1 MDAHRSRSLGMATLV
16 FILISLTAAVF
27 HGAAPVRA
35 EDATTPAPIVI
46 NGDTADVTV
55 GLFTDEGRTK
65 PLDGNAVLS
74 TDTLYGSFNAK
85 FEPNHGPSAE
95 RNVAEYS
102 LPDSIKAFDNTG
114 GRLMDDSDQEAGSWR
129 CENNKLI
136 FTFKESWIKT
146 HPSDVHVGA
155 DFSFKLANE
164 NVGSGDTTKVKF
176 PGTAEIDIATIDG
189 DVTGAKEGKFS
200 QSGGEGKVTWTLKL
214 EVASYAHNV
223 CLTDELGNNFSFVP
237 GSFKLNDREFN
248 PQPTI
253 NKQTANLNLGDLS
266 KGTYTITYDSVMN
279 PDVSVGNKVWIN
291 QLDDSKN
298 NASWT
303 WGGDRRGGLEKPGS
317 ANDFRYDMI
326 NKSDGTGTPSDITW
340 TVTLNN
346 GDIKTDMNGY
356 TFTDILDD
364 KQTYTGNYIVYRG
377 LYGEDEIARGNLD
390 SPTGKTFSYTFS
402 GLSDADKYQPYR
414 IVYHTQMKEQESYDT
429 VSNSASIS
437 RDNSVS
443 GTDSGTFTPKL
454 VGTQIKK
461 RLVKDSDAATTGQAT
476 WELRI
481 ALGSIVNAMNPS
493 TVKVYDTFQTAWNQN
508 IGPDVDSYSIKI
520 GDVPLEKGVDW
531 WFEGGSDSTSFGT
544 KKNFNLFIRIS
555 DEVKNALKD
564 NPDAVIT
571 YKTKSDALPGW
582 YSNFAS
588 VEVSGTKYFTDYIYY
603 YVDANSTPD
612 VEKPSA
618 KTAVSWKGDFDWS
631 KIDGSKEKGAW
642 IVDWTVYAN
651 RGKTPS
657 GECYGAGK
665 LDNQPLNVVDTLP
678 SGMSYVPGSAKYSLI
693 QNPYD
698 QKAYNGTAQRK
709 KTVADSLPLTNVS
722 DDKGTVTF
730 SIPTTALGNYAG
742 YAKLTYQTAVKRGE
756 LDTSKNEVK
765 FTNSASAES
774 GNKKF
779 DSGSGTVTIKN
790 NVLQKTGDQVAS
802 SNRIKYTILVN
813 ESAVDLKSG
822 SDFLELVDVMDAK
835 CTLVTDSVNVS
846 QYDGTGWKL
855 LGSDKCPVS
864 ARTIEDE
871 NGAACTKMTLRVPDE
886 EYLKVEYEVI
896 PAGNEGETVSLSNKA
911 SLTGVYDGDTV
922 HSKDWAIKK
931 VSGSA
936 GGSGYGVTVT
946 KVDESDI
953 TKKLPGAEF
962 TLYEV
967 DMAKALDSGLNSAKT
982 RIRSAETDEKG
993 TVKFGTATQKMKAY
1007 KLYCLEET
1015 KAPGGYNAVSKPVW
1029 ILLKGS
1035 NETDYQDALARL
1047 EQLKAKYADVDTP
1060 TASTDITVYDAP
1072 YSGQA
1077 IISATKM
1084 LEGSTLQESQ
1094 FGFVLKD
1101 KNTGEV
1107 LQTIRNG
1114 ADGDINFVL
1123 DYTKMGIYEYT
1134 ISEVI
1139 PEGAENNVKDHIAY
1153 DTAVHEVTVTVTDGV
1168 GKLDTTVTYDNGSS
1182 VSPTFINKYSTT
1194 LPEAGGAGLTMTYL
1208 TGASLLCFAAT
1219 WMHARRHRDW
1229 DRGGRRE

>member
-1 MDAHRSRSLGMATLV
+1 M
-16 FILISLTAAVF
+16 ISLTAAVF

-35 EDATTPAPIVI
+35 EDVSTPTPIVI
-46 NGDTADVTV
+46 DGKKADVTV
-55 GLFTDEGRTK
+55 ELYTIVENRK
-65 PLDGNAVLS
+65 VPLSNTTVLS
-74 TDTLYGSFNAK
+74 TDTLYGSFSAN
-85 FEPNHGPSAE
+85 FRPDHNPSAAQ
-95 RNVAEYS
+95 NVAEYS
-102 LPDSIKAFDNTG
+102 LPSNVKLLKDEG
-114 GRLMDDSDQEAGSWR
+114 GPLYDGSGKEAGTWK

-136 FTFKESWIKT
+136 FTFDQNWINSN
-146 HPSDVHVGA
+146 PSEVHVGV
-155 DFSFKLANE
+155 DFSFKLTDE
-164 NVGSGDTTKVKF
+164 NVGSGDTTKVNF
-176 PGTAEIDIATIDG
+176 PGKGEIDIVTKDG
-189 DVTGAKEGKFS
+189 DVTGTKTGQFS
-200 QSGGEGKVTWTLKL
+200 QSGGEGKVTWTLNL
-214 EVASYAHNV
+214 EVQSYAHNV
-223 CLTDELGNNFSFVP
+223 QLTDVLGGNFLFVP
-237 GSFKLNDREFN
+237 GSFKLNGETLEQ
-248 PQPTI
+248 QPSI
-253 NKQTANLNLGDLS
+253 QGQTATLSLDNLS
-266 KGTYTITYDSVMN
+266 KGTHTITYDSVMN

-291 QLDDSKN
+291 QLYDSKN

-303 WGGDRRGGLEKPGS
+303 WGGDRKGGLEKPGL

-356 TFTDILDD
+356 TFTDTLDD

-377 LYGEDEIARGNLD
+377 LYGEDEIARGDLD
-390 SPTGKTFSYTFS
+390 SPTGKTFSYSFS

-414 IVYHTQMKEQESYDT
+414 IVYHTQMKEQDSYDT

-461 RLVKDSDAATTGQAT
+461 RLVNDSDAATTGQAT

-493 TVKVYDTFQTAWNQN
+493 EVKVYDTFQTAWNQN

-555 DEVKNALKD
+555 DRVKGALKD

-588 VEVSGTKYFTDYIYY
+588 VEVSGTKYFTEYIYY
-603 YVDANSTPD
+603 YVDANSTPG
-612 VEKPSA
+612 VEKPSS

-678 SGMSYVPGSAKYSLI
+678 SGMSYVPGSAKYSLF

-709 KTVADSLPLTNVS
+709 KTVADSLPLANVS

-742 YAKLTYQTAVKRGE
+742 YAELTYQTAVKRGE

-779 DSGSGTVTIKN
+779 DSGSGAVTIKN

-813 ESAVDLKSG
+813 ESAVNLKSD
-822 SDFLELVDVMDAK
+822 SDYLELFDIMDAK

-855 LGSDKCPVS
+855 LGSDECPVS

-871 NGAACTKMTLRVPDE
+871 NGAACTKMTLRVPDK

-922 HSKDWAIKK
+922 HSKDWVIQK

-936 GGSGYGVTVT
+936 GGSGYGVTIT

-967 DMAKALDSGLNSAKT
+967 NMDKALDSGLDSAKT

-993 TVKFGTATQKMKAY
+993 TVKFGNATQKMEAY

-1015 KAPGGYNAVSKPVW
+1015 KAPSGYNVISKPVW
-1029 ILLKGS
+1029 ILLKGN
-1035 NETDYQDALARL
+1035 NEDDYQKALA
-1047 EQLKAKYADVDTP
+1047 KAEELRAKGVDIDTP
-1060 TASTDITVYDAP
+1060 TASTDITVCDAP

-1077 IISATKM
+1077 TISATKM
-1084 LEGSTLQESQ
+1084 LKGSTLQESQ

-1101 KNTGEV
+1101 KKTGRV

-1123 DYTKMGIYEYT
+1123 DYTKTGIYEYT

-1139 PEGAENNVKDHIAY
+1139 PEGADENNVKDHITY
-1153 DTAVHEVTVTVTDGV
+1153 
-1168 GKLDTTVTYDNGSS
+1168 DTTVHKVKVVVTNGEGKLNTVVTYDDTDTPTP
-1182 VSPTFINKYSTT
+1182 PTFTNRYSTT

-1208 TGASLLCFAAT
+1208 AGASMLCFAAT
-1219 WMHARRHRDW
+1219 WMHARRHRDQ

>member
-1 MDAHRSRSLGMATLV
+1 M
-16 FILISLTAAVF
+16 
-27 HGAAPVRA
+27 
-35 EDATTPAPIVI
+35 
-46 NGDTADVTV
+46 
-55 GLFTDEGRTK
+55 
-65 PLDGNAVLS
+65 
-74 TDTLYGSFNAK
+74 
-85 FEPNHGPSAE
+85 
-95 RNVAEYS
+95 
-102 LPDSIKAFDNTG
+102 
-114 GRLMDDSDQEAGSWR
+114 
-129 CENNKLI
+129 
-136 FTFKESWIKT
+136 
-146 HPSDVHVGA
+146 
-155 DFSFKLANE
+155 
-164 NVGSGDTTKVKF
+164 
-176 PGTAEIDIATIDG
+176 
-189 DVTGAKEGKFS
+189 
-200 QSGGEGKVTWTLKL
+200 
-214 EVASYAHNV
+214 
-223 CLTDELGNNFSFVP
+223 P
-237 GSFKLNDREFN
+237 GSFKLNGETLKQ
-248 PQPTI
+248 QPSI
-253 NKQTANLNLGDLS
+253 NGQTATLNLGNLS
-266 KGTYTITYDSVMN
+266 QETYTITYDSVMN
-279 PDVSVGNKVWIN
+279 PGVSVGDKVWIN
-291 QLDDSKN
+291 ELDGSKN
-298 NASWT
+298 NATWT
-303 WGGDRRGGLEKPGS
+303 WGQNKENSNKCEGQ
-317 ANDFRYDMI
+317 ANKFRYDMI

-356 TFTDILDD
+356 TFTDTLDD

-390 SPTGKTFSYTFS
+390 SPTGKTFSYSFS

-414 IVYHTQMKEQESYDT
+414 IVYHTQMKEQDSYDT

-461 RLVKDSDAATTGQAT
+461 RLVNDSDAATTGQAT

-493 TVKVYDTFQTAWNQN
+493 EVKVYDTFQTAWNQN

-555 DEVKNALKD
+555 DRVKGALRD

-588 VEVSGTKYFTDYIYY
+588 VEVNGTKYFTDFIYY
-603 YVDANSTPD
+603 YVDVDSTPK

-618 KTAVSWKGDFDWS
+618 ETAVSWREDFDWS
-631 KIDGSKEKGAW
+631 KIDGSSEKGAW
-642 IVDWTVYAN
+642 IVEWTVYAN
-651 RGKTPS
+651 RAKTPG
-657 GECYGAGK
+657 GEPYGAGK

-693 QNPYD
+693 QNPYE
-698 QKAYNGTAQRK
+698 QKAYNGTAQRE
-709 KTVADSLPLTNVS
+709 KTVADSLPPANVS

-765 FTNSASAES
+765 FTNSASAKS
-774 GNKKF
+774 GSKTF

-790 NVLQKTGDQVAS
+790 NVLQKTGDQVS
-802 SNRIKYTILVN
+802 NSNRIKYTILVN

-835 CTLVTDSVNVS
+835 CTLVTDSVKVS

-871 NGAACTKMTLRVPDE
+871 NGAACTKMTLSVPDE

-922 HSKDWAIKK
+922 HSKDWVIQK

-936 GGSGYGVTVT
+936 GGSGYGVTIT

-953 TKKLPGAEF
+953 TKKLPGAKF

-967 DMAKALDSGLNSAKT
+967 NMDKALDSGLDSAKT

-993 TVKFGTATQKMKAY
+993 TVTFGNARQKMEAY

-1015 KAPGGYNAVSKPVW
+1015 KAPSGYNVISKPVW
-1029 ILLKGS
+1029 ILLKG
-1035 NETDYQDALARL
+1035 NDEDDYQKALA
-1047 EQLKAKYADVDTP
+1047 KAEELRAKGVDVDIP
-1060 TASTDITVYDAP
+1060 TASTDITVCDAP

-1077 IISATKM
+1077 TISATKM
-1084 LEGSTLQESQ
+1084 LKGSTLQESQ

-1101 KNTGEV
+1101 KKTGRV

-1123 DYTKMGIYEYT
+1123 DYTKTGIYEYT

-1139 PEGAENNVKDHIAY
+1139 PEGADENNVKDHITY
-1153 DTAVHEVTVTVTDGV
+1153 
-1168 GKLDTTVTYDNGSS
+1168 DTTVHKVKVVVTNGEGKLNTVVTYDDTDTPTP
-1182 VSPTFINKYSTT
+1182 PTFTNTYSTT

-1208 TGASLLCFAAT
+1208 AGASLLCFAAT
-1219 WMHARRHRDW
+1219 WMHAHRHRDQG
-1229 DRGGRRE
+1229 RGGSRE

>member
-1 MDAHRSRSLGMATLV
+1 MDAHRSRSLGMAALV
-16 FILISLTAAVF
+16 FILISLTVAVF

-35 EDATTPAPIVI
+35 DDVTTPTPIVI
-46 NGDTADVTV
+46 DENTADVTV
-55 GLFTDEGRTK
+55 ELYTDENRK
-65 PLDGNAVLS
+65 VPLGNTAVLS
-74 TDTLYGSFNAK
+74 TDTLYGSFSAD
-85 FEPNHGPSAE
+85 FRPNHTPSSAQ
-95 RNVAEYS
+95 NVAEYS
-102 LPDSIKAFDNTG
+102 LPSNVKLLKDESGLLYDGLGK
-114 GRLMDDSDQEAGSWR
+114 EAGTWK

-136 FTFKESWIKT
+136 FTFDQNWINT
-146 HPSDVHVGA
+146 NPSDVHVGV

-164 NVGSGDTTKVKF
+164 NVGSGDTTKVEF
-176 PGTAEIDIATIDG
+176 PGTAGIDISTKDG
-189 DVTGAKEGKFS
+189 DVAGTKEGKFS

-214 EVASYAHNV
+214 VVESYAHNV
-223 CLTDELGNNFSFVP
+223 QLTDELGSNFTFVP
-237 GSFKLNDREFN
+237 ESFKLNGETLKQ
-248 PQPTI
+248 QPSI
-253 NKQTANLNLGDLS
+253 NEQTATLNLGNLS
-266 KGTYTITYDSVMN
+266 KGTHTITYDSVMN

-291 QLDDSKN
+291 QLDGSKN

-303 WGGDRRGGLEKPGS
+303 WGGDRRGGLEKPGL

-326 NKSDGTGTPSDITW
+326 NKSDGTGTPSDIKW
-340 TVTLNN
+340 IVTLNN

-356 TFTDILDD
+356 TFTDTLDD

-377 LYGEDEIARGNLD
+377 LYGEDEIARGDLD
-390 SPTGKTFSYTFS
+390 SSTGKTFSYKFS
-402 GLSDADKYQPYR
+402 GLSDTDKYKPYR
-414 IVYHTQMKEQESYDT
+414 IVYHTQMKDQDSYDT
-429 VSNSASIS
+429 VSNSANIS
-437 RDNSVS
+437 RGNSVS

-461 RLVKDSDAATTGQAT
+461 RLVNDSDAATTGQAT

-481 ALGSIVNAMNPS
+481 ALGSIVDTMNPS
-493 TVKVYDTFQTAWNQN
+493 EVKVYDTFQTAWNQN

-520 GDVPLEKGVDW
+520 GDVSLEKGVDW

-555 DEVKNALKD
+555 DRVKGALKD
-564 NPDAVIT
+564 NPDAVIS

-588 VEVSGTKYFTDYIYY
+588 VEVSGTKYFTDFIYY
-603 YVDANSTPD
+603 YVDANSTPG
-612 VEKPSA
+612 VEKSSS

-678 SGMSYVPGSAKYSLI
+678 SGMSYVQGSAKYSLI

-698 QKAYNGTAQRK
+698 QKAYNGTAQRE
-709 KTVADSLPLTNVS
+709 KTVADSLPLANVS

-765 FTNSASAES
+765 FINSASAES
-774 GNKKF
+774 GSKTF

-790 NVLQKTGDQVAS
+790 NVLQKTGDQVANS
-802 SNRIKYTILVN
+802 KRIKYTILVN
-813 ESAVDLKSG
+813 ESAANLKSD

-846 QYDGTGWKL
+846 QYDGAGWKL

-871 NGAACTKMTLRVPDE
+871 NGAACTKMTLRVPDK

-931 VSGSA
+931 ASGSA

-946 KVDESDI
+946 KVDESDV

-967 DMAKALDSGLNSAKT
+967 DMDKALKFGLDSAKT
-982 RIRSAETDEKG
+982 RIRSDETDEKG
-993 TVKFGTATQKMKAY
+993 TVTFGTPTQKMEAY

-1015 KAPGGYNAVSKPVW
+1015 KAPGGYNIASKPVW
-1029 ILLKGS
+1029 ILLKGN
-1035 NETDYQDALARL
+1035 NEDDYQKALT
-1047 EQLKAKYADVDTP
+1047 KAEELRAKGVDIDTP
-1060 TASTDITVYDAP
+1060 TVSTDITVYDAP

-1077 IISATKM
+1077 TISATKT

-1101 KNTGEV
+1101 KKTGKV

-1123 DYTKMGIYEYT
+1123 DYTKTGIYEYA

-1139 PEGAENNVKDHIAY
+1139 PAGAENNVKDHITY
-1153 DTAVHEVTVTVTDGV
+1153 DTTEHEVEVVVTNGE
-1168 GKLDTTVTYDNGSS
+1168 GKLNATVTYDGASS
-1182 VSPTFINKYSTT
+1182 TPPTFTNKYSTT

-1208 TGASLLCFAAT
+1208 AGASLLCFAAT
-1219 WMHARRHRDW
+1219 WMHARRHRDQG
-1229 DRGGRRE
+1229 RGGSRE

>member
-1 MDAHRSRSLGMATLV
+1 M
-16 FILISLTAAVF
+16 
-27 HGAAPVRA
+27 RA
-35 EDATTPAPIVI
+35 DDVTTPTPIEI
-46 NGDTADVTV
+46 NGDTATV
-55 GLFTDEGRTK
+55 EVKLYTDENHK
-65 PLDGNAVLS
+65 VPLGNTAVLS
-74 TDTLYGSFNAK
+74 TDTLYGSFSADFK
-85 FEPNHGPSAE
+85 PNHTPSSAQ
-95 RNVAEYS
+95 NVAEYS
-102 LPDSIKAFDNTG
+102 LPSNIELLKDESGLLYDGLGKKAGT
-114 GRLMDDSDQEAGSWR
+114 WK

-136 FTFKESWIKT
+136 FTFDQNWINT
-146 HPSDVHVGA
+146 NPSDVHVGV

-164 NVGSGDTTKVKF
+164 KVGSGNTTKVEF
-176 PGTAEIDIATIDG
+176 PGTAGIDISTKDG
-189 DVTGAKEGKFS
+189 DVAGTKEGKFS

-214 EVASYAHNV
+214 EVASYAQKV
-223 CLTDELGNNFSFVP
+223 CLTDVLGNNFSFVP
-237 GSFKLNDREFN
+237 GSFKLNGETLKQ
-248 PQPTI
+248 QPSI
-253 NKQTANLNLGDLS
+253 NRQTATLNLGNLS
-266 KGTYTITYDSVMN
+266 QETYTITYDSVMN
-279 PDVSVGNKVWIN
+279 PGVSVGDKVWIN
-291 QLDDSKN
+291 ELDGSKN
-298 NASWT
+298 NATWT
-303 WGGDRRGGLEKPGS
+303 WGQNKENSNKCEGQ
-317 ANDFRYDMI
+317 ANKFRYDMI

-356 TFTDILDD
+356 TFTDTLDD

-390 SPTGKTFSYTFS
+390 SPTGKTFSYSFS

-414 IVYHTQMKEQESYDT
+414 IVYHTQMKEQDSYDT

-461 RLVKDSDAATTGQAT
+461 RLVNDSDAATTGQAT

-493 TVKVYDTFQTAWNQN
+493 EVKVYDTFQTAWNQN

-555 DEVKNALKD
+555 DRVKGALRD

-588 VEVSGTKYFTDYIYY
+588 VEVNGTKYFTDFIYY
-603 YVDANSTPD
+603 YVDVDSTPK

-618 KTAVSWKGDFDWS
+618 ETAVSWREDFDWS
-631 KIDGSKEKGAW
+631 KIDGSSEKGAW
-642 IVDWTVYAN
+642 IVEWTVYAN
-651 RGKTPS
+651 RAKTPG
-657 GECYGAGK
+657 GEPYGAGK

-693 QNPYD
+693 QNPYE
-698 QKAYNGTAQRK
+698 QKAYNGTAQRE
-709 KTVADSLPLTNVS
+709 KTVADSLPPANVS

-765 FTNSASAES
+765 FTNSASAKS
-774 GNKKF
+774 GSKTF

-790 NVLQKTGDQVAS
+790 NVLQKTGDQVS
-802 SNRIKYTILVN
+802 NSNRIKYTILVN

-835 CTLVTDSVNVS
+835 CTLVTDSVKVS

-871 NGAACTKMTLRVPDE
+871 NGAACTKMTLSVPDE

-922 HSKDWAIKK
+922 HSKDWVIQK

-936 GGSGYGVTVT
+936 GGSGYGVTIT

-953 TKKLPGAEF
+953 TKKLPGAKF

-967 DMAKALDSGLNSAKT
+967 NMDKALDSGLDSAKT

-993 TVKFGTATQKMKAY
+993 TVTFGNARQKMEAY

-1015 KAPGGYNAVSKPVW
+1015 KAPSGYNVISKPVW
-1029 ILLKGS
+1029 ILLKG
-1035 NETDYQDALARL
+1035 NDEDDYQKALA
-1047 EQLKAKYADVDTP
+1047 KAEELRAKGVDVDIP
-1060 TASTDITVYDAP
+1060 TASTDITVCDAP

-1077 IISATKM
+1077 TISATKM
-1084 LEGSTLQESQ
+1084 LKGSTLQESQ

-1101 KNTGEV
+1101 KKTGRV

-1123 DYTKMGIYEYT
+1123 DYTKTGIYEYT

-1139 PEGAENNVKDHIAY
+1139 PEGADENNVKDHITY
-1153 DTAVHEVTVTVTDGV
+1153 
-1168 GKLDTTVTYDNGSS
+1168 DTTVHKVKVVVTNGEGKLNTVVTYDDTDTPTP
-1182 VSPTFINKYSTT
+1182 PTFTNTYSTT

-1208 TGASLLCFAAT
+1208 AGASLLCFAAT
-1219 WMHARRHRDW
+1219 WMHARRHRDQG
-1229 DRGGRRE
+1229 RGGSRE